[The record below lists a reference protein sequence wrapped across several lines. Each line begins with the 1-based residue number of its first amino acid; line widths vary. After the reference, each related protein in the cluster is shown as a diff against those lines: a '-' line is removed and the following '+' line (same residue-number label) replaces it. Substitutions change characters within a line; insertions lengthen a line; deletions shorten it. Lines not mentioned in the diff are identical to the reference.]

1 MKDEEFENVLKKYLE
16 KRELMTENWLT
27 AYALHFDGDR
37 VNLKETPEDLD
48 LDGDEVFDVK
58 KKN

>member
-1 MKDEEFENVLKKYLE
+1 MLKKYLE
-16 KRELMTENWLT
+16 KRELISENWQTL
-27 AYALHFDGDR
+27 YALHFDGDR
-37 VNLKETPEDLD
+37 VNPKETPEDLD